1 MTKTVD
7 GSNLGYLI
15 GKIRAAFWAKGDTS
29 ELTIDATPTANSTN
43 LVASGG
49 VYAAIITPFKG
60 LFSSASSLT
69 TAYPT
74 PEDGD
79 YAYVKTGTPA
89 EFHIYTA
96 LNGSWSDT
104 GIVADTD
111 VENVFP
117 NRAKL
122 TLLSVLEK
130 VAWIDANGQTYID
143 NLRDSLLGTLEV
155 VSISASFSPGTAVI
169 LDTMTLNDLKPY
181 LTVTATFSDSS
192 TAVVTGYTLSGSM
205 DPGTNTITVT
215 YDEYTATFTATV
227 LHNYAEVLS
236 NWIYHPNNN
245 GGTAAYSDGKI
256 RLKCGN
262 ASDVSN
268 WSVWAADG
276 KKTLWSAVEHK
287 TVKIRIKVN
296 DNDYA
301 NLGAFGLGI
310 YQNANINSL
319 GASYALRVG
328 FSAEGTW
335 TLAADGYYETTTPFV
350 CEKSNF
356 TVGTLTPGSASTFGI
371 WCYSRSTSQYQEIYD
386 VQVFE
391 VTP

>member
-29 ELTIDATPTANSTN
+29 ELTIDDTPTANSNN
-43 LVASGG
+43 LVKSGG
-49 VYAAIITPFKG
+49 VYAFTASPYKG
-60 LFSSASSLT
+60 IFPTSSALN
-69 TAYPT
+69 TAYPS

-79 YAYVKTGTPA
+79 YAYVKAGSA
-89 EFHIYTA
+89 LYIYTA

-104 GIVADTD
+104 GIEASTD
-111 VENVFP
+111 LENVFT
-117 NRAKL
+117 NGAKM

-130 VAWIDANGQTYID
+130 VAWIDADGQAYID
-143 NLRDSLLGTLEV
+143 NLRNALLGSVEV
-155 VSISASFSPGTAVI
+155 ESITAVFAPGTAVI
-169 LDTMTLNDLKPY
+169 LDTMTLNDLKQY
-181 LTVTATFSDSS
+181 LTVTAEFSDG
-192 TAVVTGYTLSGSM
+192 TTGEIIGYTLSGSM
-205 DPGTNTITVT
+205 DAGTNTITVT
-215 YDEYTATFTATV
+215 YNELTDTFSATV
-227 LHNYAEVLS
+227 LHNYAEALN
-236 NWIYHPNNN
+236 NWIYHPANN

-262 ASDVSN
+262 ASDLTN

-287 TVKIRIKVN
+287 SVKIRIKVN
-296 DNDYA
+296 DYDND

-310 YQNANINSL
+310 YQNANISSL
-319 GASYALRVG
+319 GASNALRVG
-328 FSAEGTW
+328 LGAEGTW

-356 TVGTLTPGSASTFGI
+356 TAGTLTPGSASTFGI